1 MAKGRA
7 ARWAEEAT
15 LRMEG
20 RARYTE
26 KWDHVEA
33 VYILVILREIF
44 LPILCVPAEVPS
56 EVSKRATRTKAE
68 QHAPN
73 FISSLKPSHDRFMP
87 CTPASTSV
95 PSVRIGLVE
104 AYWLYPDPPASAN
117 ESLAADSVNDVVSEL
132 IACAGKRSGVL
143 KSIGR
148 GLNAGAGGW

>member
-1 MAKGRA
+1 MADGEGGEVGGGGDVEDGG
-7 ARWAEEAT
+7 ARQVRMGPRQGGLHIGDLARDLLAHFVGACARIQWSVSEPERRQAE
-15 LRMEG
+15 R
-20 RARYTE
+20 
-26 KWDHVEA
+26 
-33 VYILVILREIF
+33 
-44 LPILCVPAEVPS
+44 
-56 EVSKRATRTKAE
+56 
-68 QHAPN
+68 HAPN

-95 PSVRIGLVE
+95 PSVRIGLVD

-132 IACAGKRSGVL
+132 IACAGSRSGVL